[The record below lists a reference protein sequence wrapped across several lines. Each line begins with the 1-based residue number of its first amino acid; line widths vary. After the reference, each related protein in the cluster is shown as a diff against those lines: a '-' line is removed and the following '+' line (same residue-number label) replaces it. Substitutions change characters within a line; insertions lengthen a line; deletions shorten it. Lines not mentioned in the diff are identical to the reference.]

1 MKRALTRREKGLL
14 ALLAALL
21 LIFGCWKLAWE
32 PVNRQIADY
41 QRETLRLQAQADQ
54 ALQKLLQMQ
63 KMEKT
68 LEELLAA
75 GAYREFPEY
84 DNQAEVLRELQ
95 KLLGQTEAV
104 SLEFES
110 LQRQEGMVLRPVS
123 LRFTA
128 NSYADA
134 LAVVRGLQESGN
146 VNTISSLLL
155 RWQEEKLLVSL
166 QLTYYEKE

>member
-14 ALLAALL
+14 AVLVALL
-21 LIFGCWKLAWE
+21 LIFGLWKLVWE

-54 ALQKLLQMQ
+54 DLQKLLQMQ

-84 DNQAEVLRELQ
+84 DNQAAVLRELQ
-95 KLLGQTEAV
+95 QLLGRTEEI
-104 SLEFES
+104 SLEFGS
-110 LQRQEGMVLRPVS
+110 LQQQEGMVLRPVS
-123 LRFTA
+123 LRFA
-128 NSYADA
+128 VNSYVDA
-134 LAVVRGLQESGN
+134 LAVVQGLQESKN
-146 VNTISSLLL
+146 VNTISGLLL

-166 QLTYYEKE
+166 QITYYEKE